1 MFKEIKQLTG
11 QSLIYGMFHIAG
23 RVMTFLLLP
32 LFTHYLDPER
42 FGLYNLYYLAI
53 GLVMELVL
61 LGQNI
66 TLLNLYDPDEP
77 DDSRRRLFSTVFWTV
92 FATSIGLG
100 AVMWVGSGFWIT
112 FLFKMPQPYPDWT
125 VYTFKL
131 CALLIVIDALKLL
144 PLVVLRREGKAA
156 RFALFNLSGIIVQTG
171 LTVFFLIVLDRGI
184 PGIFEANV
192 IGAALILLLT
202 VPTIS
207 SRLKF
212 IFDRKLFYRCMNY
225 GLPLLPNAL
234 FVFAIELAD
243 RKILEMLRGPADV
256 GLYSAGYKLA
266 MFMAIVTMA
275 VRFAWQPFFQSKKKH
290 PQAREIF
297 GRVLTYGLAIS
308 CWMFLVL
315 TSFIDLLVKTK
326 VGPVGPLIDP
336 EYWAGLG
343 VFPIILIAHIFM
355 GVYMILSVG
364 IYLKDKTRL
373 FPVISVV
380 ALLANIVG
388 NFLLIPYMGIYGAAW
403 MKVVAYMVMVVMLY
417 RAANKVYPIPYE
429 WGRVIHTV
437 TVSIML
443 FGLSSVS
450 RSYGINW
457 TGYLMS
463 LLFPLALLFTGLA
476 NATEKSRLKMLLRLP
491 N

>member
-1 MFKEIKQLTG
+1 
-11 QSLIYGMFHIAG
+11 
-23 RVMTFLLLP
+23 MTFLLLP
-32 LFTHYLDPER
+32 LFTHYLNPEL
-42 FGLYNLYYLAI
+42 FGFYNLYYLAI

-66 TLLNLYDPDEP
+66 TLLNLYDPDDS
-77 DDSRRRLFSTVFWTV
+77 DDKRRRLFSTVFWTV
-92 FATSIGLG
+92 FTTSITLG
-100 AVMWVGSGFWIT
+100 AILWIGGRFWIT
-112 FLFKMPQPYPDWT
+112 FLFKMPQPYPDWSI
-125 VYTFKL
+125 YAFKL
-131 CALLIVIDALKLL
+131 CALLIVIDTLKLL

-156 RFALFNLSGIIVQTG
+156 KFALFNLAGIIVQTG
-171 LTVFFLIVLDRGI
+171 LTVVFLVSLKRGI

-202 VPTIS
+202 VPTIT

-212 IFDRKLFYRCMNY
+212 IFDRELFHRCLNY

-243 RKILEMLRGPADV
+243 RKILEMLCGPADV

-326 VGPVGPLIDP
+326 IGGLGPLIDSD
-336 EYWAGLG
+336 YWAGLG
-343 VFPIILIAHIFM
+343 VFPVILIAHIFM

-364 IYLKDKTRL
+364 IYLKDKTKV

-380 ALLANIVG
+380 ALLANIIG
-388 NFLLIPYMGIYGAAW
+388 NFLLIPHMGIYGAAW
-403 MKVVAYMVMVVMLY
+403 MKVVSYMLMVVLLY
-417 RAANKVYPIPYE
+417 RAAHKVYPIPYE
-429 WGRVIHTV
+429 WRRVIHIV
-437 TVSIML
+437 VVAIL
-443 FGLSSVS
+443 LYGLGAVG
-450 RSYGINW
+450 RLYGINW
-457 TGYLMS
+457 TGYVMAF
-463 LLFPLALLFTGLA
+463 LFPFALLFSGLA
-476 NATEKSRLKMLLRLP
+476 TEAERNRLRMLFTRSRTM
-491 N
+491 